1 MMTNRTATLPGYA
14 LAGAYPDRSMPE
26 LREDPITGRRAIVA
40 PGRSARPRGIA
51 PRSEAGAPPQ
61 PGWSANCP
69 FCPGNEHATPPE
81 VARFGDGEPDGP
93 GWRVRVVPNLYPIAG
108 ADASGA
114 VGGAHEVIV
123 SSPAHNQ
130 PLQRLDPPQARDV
143 VRMLRD
149 RSAFHLGRGLAHAQ
163 PFVNHGRAA
172 GASLTHPH
180 AQLVALDFV
189 PPEVARLA
197 SRFGA
202 AGRDL
207 VDEELRAEQHGPRAV
222 LDGDVFAW
230 CPAASPSPWFV
241 RCTLRSARPRFDQ
254 ATDDEVDT
262 FADTL
267 CEVLVRLV
275 CVLGPVD
282 HNVVFH
288 TAAPDTGRPF
298 HWWAD
303 VVPRVSVAAGFELA
317 TGVDVCP
324 VEPADAAAAL
334 REAS

>member
-1 MMTNRTATLPGYA
+1 MLV
-14 LAGAYPDRSMPE
+14 GAYPDRSMPE

-40 PGRSARPRGIA
+40 PGRSARPRSVA
-51 PRSEAGAPPQ
+51 PGGEDGAPVQ
-61 PGWSANCP
+61 PSWSANCP
-69 FCPGNEHATPPE
+69 FCPGNEHETPPE

-108 ADASGA
+108 ADAAGA
-114 VGGAHEVIV
+114 LGGAHEVIV
-123 SSPAHNQ
+123 SSPAHDR
-130 PLQRLDPPQARDV
+130 PLERLDPAQAHDV

-163 PFVNHGRAA
+163 PFVNHGRSA
-172 GASLTHPH
+172 GASLAHPH

-189 PPEVARLA
+189 PPEVGRLA
-197 SRFGA
+197 SRFTA

-207 VDEELRAEQHGPRAV
+207 VDEELRAEQGGPRAV

-241 RCTLRSARPRFDQ
+241 RCTLRSAGPRFDQ
-254 ATDDEVDT
+254 AADDEVDA
-262 FADTL
+262 FADAL
-267 CEVLVRLV
+267 REVLVRV
-275 CVLGPVD
+275 ACVLGPVD
-282 HNVVFH
+282 HNVVFR
-288 TAAPDTGRPF
+288 TAARDTAGPF

-303 VVPRVSVAAGFELA
+303 VVPRVSVAAGFEIA
-317 TGVDVCP
+317 TGVDVCT